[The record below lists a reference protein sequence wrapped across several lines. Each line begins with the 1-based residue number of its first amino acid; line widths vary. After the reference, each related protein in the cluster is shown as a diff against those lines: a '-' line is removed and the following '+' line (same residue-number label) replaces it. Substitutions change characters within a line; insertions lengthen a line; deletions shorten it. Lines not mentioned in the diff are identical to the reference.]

1 MTIFN
6 RLSRRKR
13 GMASNPLFI
22 IPDDL
27 LIGKLPDITVVGKL
41 SLFLQ
46 YIIRGITIV
55 WKDW

>member
-1 MTIFN
+1 
-6 RLSRRKR
+6 
-13 GMASNPLFI
+13 MASNPLFK

-27 LIGKLPDITVVGKL
+27 LIGKLPAITVVVKL

-55 WKDW
+55 WKDR